1 MQIMEGLVAKGSVKA
16 IGISNFTITKT
27 EKLLKTA
34 KIVPAVNQ
42 GNIKFVSCNLKW

>member
-1 MQIMEGLVAKGSVKA
+1 MESLVSKGLVKA

-27 EKLLKTA
+27 EKLLETA

-42 GNIKFVSCNLKW
+42 GMFLIFKHC